1 MPTSATMRPSSM
13 TNAIAHQA
21 AQTLERKLMSSSVP
35 LAVFVSYGGSW
46 VATKITTALFKDQ
59 CTKAPERLMGVYDAM
74 ASVSDIAADFES
86 AGVR

>member
-1 MPTSATMRPSSM
+1 M
-13 TNAIAHQA
+13 TNAISREA

-59 CTKAPERLMGVYDAM
+59 CAKAPERLMGVYSIDARL
-74 ASVSDIAADFES
+74 SDIAEDFYHS
-86 AGVR
+86 GVK